1 MKRRHVKLE
10 WVVLALLVP
19 SVALAA
25 LQLRYDREYAVIGY
39 STNTPTDAVTALR
52 QEIARGGVRL
62 EYDAKSGYLAALLR
76 ALHIGVDSQILAFS
90 KTSFQAERIS
100 PQAPRA
106 IYFNDDVYVAWVQ
119 GSEIVEIAAVDPVL
133 GIVFHTL
140 DRGDGETPRFRR
152 QTTLCLE
159 CHDSYSLT
167 GGGVPRF
174 IVGSGPTGETGDLA
188 SHESWRLTSHE
199 TPLARRW
206 GGWYVTGTHGGQLH
220 LGNLIVRGADDLSAE
235 ARSDAGNLLD
245 LRSVIDTDPYLAEH
259 SDIVA
264 LMVIEH
270 QTHVQNAIIRAGWDT
285 RRAIDEEQQQTPPPG
300 LVEGQASES
309 VAAAIAGATE
319 PLVEALLMVNE
330 APLTGPLTGTSGFA
344 DSFAAAGPVDTRG
357 RSLRQLDLSRRLLQY
372 PCSYLIYSDSFDGL
386 PVPAKDYVYRRL
398 VEVLSGQD
406 SSGRFD
412 HLSAEDRGAIL
423 EILTDTKP
431 DFAARQA
438 GD

>member
-1 MKRRHVKLE
+1 MKRRRVKSAWGL
-10 WVVLALLVP
+10 VALLVP

-25 LQLRYDREYAVIGY
+25 LQLRYDREYAVIEY
-39 STNTPTDAVTALR
+39 STATATDRVTRLR
-52 QEIARGGVRL
+52 QEIAGGTIKL
-62 EYDAKSGYLAALLR
+62 GYDAKNGYLAALLR
-76 ALHIGVDSQILAFS
+76 ALDIGVDSQILAFS
-90 KTSFQAERIS
+90 KTSFQSERIS

-106 IYFNDDVYVAWVQ
+106 IYFNDEVYVAWVQ
-119 GSEIVEIAAVDPVL
+119 GSEVVEIAAVDANL

-140 DRGDGETPRFRR
+140 ERGNGETPRFRR

-167 GGGVPRF
+167 GGGVPRL

-188 SHESWRLTSHE
+188 SHESWHLTSHE
-199 TPLARRW
+199 TPFERRW

-220 LGNLIVRGADDLSAE
+220 LGNLIVRGADDLSVE
-235 ARSDAGNLLD
+235 ARVAAGNLID
-245 LRSVIDTDPYLAEH
+245 LRSLIDTGPYLAEH

-285 RRAIDEEQQQTPPPG
+285 RRAIHQEQQQAPPP
-300 LVEGQASES
+300 EGAEGAAPEN
-309 VAAAIAGATE
+309 VAAAIAQATE

-330 APLTGPLTGTSGFA
+330 APLTGPVTGTSGFA
-344 DSFAAAGPVDTRG
+344 DSFAAIGPFDARG
-357 RSLRQLDLSRRLLQY
+357 RSLRQLDLSRRLLRY

-398 VEVLSGQD
+398 GEVLRGAD
-406 SSGRFD
+406 HSGRFE
-412 HLSAEDRGAIL
+412 HLSGADRGAIL

-438 GD
+438 SG